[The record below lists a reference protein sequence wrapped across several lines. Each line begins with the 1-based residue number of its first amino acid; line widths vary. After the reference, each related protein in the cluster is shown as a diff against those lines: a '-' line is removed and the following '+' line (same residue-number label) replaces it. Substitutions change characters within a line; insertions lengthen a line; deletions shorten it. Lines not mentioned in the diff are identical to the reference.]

1 MSTEKDRIAD
11 SFEKHFEHFGYK
23 KTSVDDIAKE
33 LQISKKTI
41 YQFFDSKEQI
51 FYYIISRVARRYAR
65 SMEHKLSDIH
75 TYRDKIAELVKMI
88 FAETKKWTRQNDA
101 FEFKYKYEIA
111 ELAFREAH
119 GELVKKLVE
128 AGMKNGEFQEAP
140 VDLTMSFIQGILSE
154 SLRLVTVNQDLEI
167 EEEVIAGINRLLN

>member
-1 MSTEKDRIAD
+1 METNLVFSFRERQEMSTEKDRIAD

-65 SMEHKLSDIH
+65 SMEHKLGDIP
-75 TYRDKIAELVKMI
+75 TYREKLAELVRMV
-88 FAETKKWTRQNDA
+88 FAETKKWTRQHDA
-101 FEFKYKYEIA
+101 FEFKYKY
-111 ELAFREAH
+111 
-119 GELVKKLVE
+119 
-128 AGMKNGEFQEAP
+128 GMENGEFRKAP

-167 EEEVIAGINRLLN
+167 EEEVIEGINRLLN